1 MKELSLKMTIK
12 KVHSKI
18 RNQNDRSDA
27 GLEQLPLHI
36 KQSKIFNKIAM
47 VVANQQF
54 GKSIEPATNS
64 KKLPFELPRFGKTRD
79 NLS

>member
-1 MKELSLKMTIK
+1 MQSNTR
-12 KVHSKI
+12 SK
-18 RNQNDRSDA
+18 SDA

-64 KKLPFELPRFGKTRD
+64 KKEKIAFELPRFGKTRD
-79 NLS
+79 NLSQVNQKIS